1 MQSHTN
7 DSDDPSKPCP
17 PVEPSGIFSGIDPR
31 AVLIG
36 TLTDYLAS
44 IPLGLVL
51 ILVLSFKHS
60 IQFWDENANQALDA
74 LTFTPEFLAWAFLLG
89 MLCTTLGGYVA
100 ANKAACRCVQHGAF
114 VGLISLL
121 IGFIFHLLSPPEV
134 PLPQW
139 YTMTGVLAAIPSGAI
154 GGWLTSRLVIAIR

>member
-1 MQSHTN
+1 MQGHTN

-36 TLTDYLAS
+36 TLADYLAS
-44 IPLGLVL
+44 VPLGLVL

-74 LTFTPEFLAWAFLLG
+74 LTLTPEFLAWAFLLAN
-89 MLCTTLGGYVA
+89 LLPPKEFGY
-100 ANKAACRCVQHGAF
+100 RLWPPVQR
-114 VGLISLL
+114 VDIL
-121 IGFIFHLLSPPEV
+121 
-134 PLPQW
+134 Q
-139 YTMTGVLAAIPSGAI
+139 AI
-154 GGWLTSRLVIAIR
+154 GQNFRYPGSSEGVTIC